1 MRTYALENRGRAPLY
16 EYLYRCIRGDILDG
30 TLTAGDRLMVSGII
44 QEGEQL
50 PTVRAMA
57 TSLAINPNTIQRA
70 YELLEAEGYVY
81 TQPKRGFFVA
91 EVERPRPAVP
101 APPAPEAPPE
111 APVWRLDL
119 KSNQVDASRFPAA
132 AWARLTRQVLSE
144 DGEALLRPVPHQGL
158 PALRQAIARD
168 LREYK
173 GMAVP
178 PEQIVVGAGAE
189 YLYLLLAQ
197 LLGREAV
204 FAVEDPGYP
213 KIRQVY
219 GKCGAACRPV
229 PLDGQ
234 GVPPE
239 ALEAAGASVVH
250 LSPAHH
256 YPTGLVTPIGRRQ
269 ALLRWAEKAGGII
282 IEDDYDS
289 EFRFTGRP
297 IPTLQSI
304 DTAGRVVY
312 MNTFSQTI
320 SPSMRVGFMVLPPR
334 LLEQYRRELD
344 FYSCTVPALD
354 QHVLARFLDQG
365 HYEQHL
371 ARMRKE
377 YRTRHDAVLA
387 SFRSSPFRNR
397 ITISEQG
404 AGLHFLLQLDTRESD
419 GALRDRAAALGVR
432 LGFLSEYA
440 ALPCL
445 RPHAGGELCRPQPGG
460 AARGHGPAGGD
471 LRGLMPTVHS
481 HAQKSRPPLGRPALC
496 IGFSVHTPGFPS
508 SAVML
513 FLKWTAN
520 MVAVVHTARKSAT
533 GSARKTAKAL
543 SAKKLGR
550 I

>member
-1 MRTYALENRGRAPLY
+1 MRTYTLENRGAAPLY
-16 EYLYRCIRGDILDG
+16 EYLYRCIREDILDG
-30 TLTAGDRLMVSGII
+30 TLAAGERLPSKRTLAEHLHISVMTV
-44 QEGEQL
+44 EG
-50 PTVRAMA
+50 
-57 TSLAINPNTIQRA
+57 A
-70 YELLEAEGYVY
+70 YQQLEAEGYVY
-81 TQPKRGFFVA
+81 TRPKRGFFVA
-91 EVERPRPAVP
+91 EVERPRPP
-101 APPAPEAPPE
+101 AAPLPRLPEVREAP
-111 APVWRLDL
+111 AWRLDL
-119 KSNQVDASRFPAA
+119 KSNRVDVSRFPVAT
-132 AWARLTRQVLSE
+132 WARLTRQALTE
-144 DGEALLRPVPHQGL
+144 DRESLLRPVPHQGL

-173 GMAVP
+173 GMAVS

-197 LLGREAV
+197 LLGRAAV

-219 GKCGAACRPV
+219 GKCGAVCRPV

-234 GVPPE
+234 GIPPE
-239 ALEAAGASVVH
+239 ALTAAVH

-269 ALLRWAEKAGGII
+269 ALLRWAEQTDGVI

-304 DTAGRVVY
+304 DPAGRVVY

-334 LLEQYRRELD
+334 LLDRYRRELD

-354 QHVLARFLDQG
+354 QHVLARFLDRG

-377 YRTRHDAVLA
+377 YRTRRDAVLA
-387 SFRSSPFRNR
+387 AFRSSSFRDR
-397 ITISEQG
+397 IAISEQG
-404 AGLHFLLQLDTRESD
+404 AGLHFLLRLDTTEPD
-419 GALRDRAAALGVR
+419 DALRDRAAARGIR

-440 ALPCL
+440 AIPSPAYAHTLVVNYAGLSPSALPD
-445 RPHAGGELCRPQPGG
+445 AM
-460 AARGHGPAGGD
+460 AALAE
-471 LRGLMPTVHS
+471 VFAS
-481 HAQKSRPPLGRPALC
+481 
-496 IGFSVHTPGFPS
+496 
-508 SAVML
+508 
-513 FLKWTAN
+513 
-520 MVAVVHTARKSAT
+520 
-533 GSARKTAKAL
+533 
-543 SAKKLGR
+543 
-550 I
+550 

>member
-1 MRTYALENRGRAPLY
+1 MRTYTLENRGAAPLY
-16 EYLYRCIRGDILDG
+16 EYLYRCIREDILDG
-30 TLTAGDRLMVSGII
+30 TLAAGERLPSKRALAEHLHISVMTV
-44 QEGEQL
+44 EG
-50 PTVRAMA
+50 
-57 TSLAINPNTIQRA
+57 A
-70 YELLEAEGYVY
+70 YQQLEAEGYVY
-81 TQPKRGFFVA
+81 TRPKQGFFVA
-91 EVERPRPAVP
+91 AVERPRPAAAPVP
-101 APPAPEAPPE
+101 PLPEVREAP
-111 APVWRLDL
+111 AWRLDL
-119 KSNQVDASRFPAA
+119 KSNRVDVSRFPVAT
-132 AWARLTRQVLSE
+132 WARLTRQALTE
-144 DGEALLRPVPHQGL
+144 DRESLLRPVPHQGL

-173 GMAVP
+173 GMAVS

-197 LLGREAV
+197 LLGRAAV

-219 GKCGAACRPV
+219 GKCGAVCRSV

-234 GVPPE
+234 GIPPE
-239 ALEAAGASVVH
+239 ALTAAGATVVH

-269 ALLRWAEKAGGII
+269 ALLRWAEQTDGVI

-304 DTAGRVVY
+304 DPAGRVVY

-334 LLEQYRRELD
+334 LLDRYRRELD

-354 QHVLARFLDQG
+354 QHVLARFLDRG

-377 YRTRHDAVLA
+377 YRTRRDAVLA
-387 SFRSSPFRNR
+387 AFRSSSFRDR
-397 ITISEQG
+397 IAISEQG
-404 AGLHFLLQLDTRESD
+404 AGLHFLLRLDTTEPD
-419 GALRDRAAALGVR
+419 DALRDRAAARGVR

-440 ALPCL
+440 AIPSPAYAHTLVVNYAGLSPSALPD
-445 RPHAGGELCRPQPGG
+445 AM
-460 AARGHGPAGGD
+460 AALAE
-471 LRGLMPTVHS
+471 VFAS
-481 HAQKSRPPLGRPALC
+481 
-496 IGFSVHTPGFPS
+496 
-508 SAVML
+508 
-513 FLKWTAN
+513 
-520 MVAVVHTARKSAT
+520 
-533 GSARKTAKAL
+533 
-543 SAKKLGR
+543 
-550 I
+550 